1 MTISNRELT
10 VYVVRHV
17 TKEAYYG
24 SGVWGLV
31 DLKDAKI
38 FSKKGT
44 ATACSNRMRDCKVLT
59 CKLIIEDHN
68 DDF

>member
-1 MTISNRELT
+1 LIVHT
-10 VYVVRHV
+10 VYVVKHM
-17 TKEAYYG
+17 TKEKYYG

-44 ATACSNRMRDCKVLT
+44 ATACANRARACKVMT
-59 CKLIIEDHN
+59 CKLVVGEELGD
-68 DDF
+68 